1 MVGKNTGNQV
11 GTYMGRVKK
20 DLKEKNQDV
29 NLTLNVKQRLLEQF
43 DKERRPHL
51 SGERH
56 SKRRR

>member
-1 MVGKNTGNQV
+1 MVGKNTENQV
-11 GTYMGRVKK
+11 GTYIGRVKK

-56 SKRRR
+56 SERRR